1 MNFKI
6 MVDTSVWIEYFRGK
20 LGHKEEMLERGL
32 NQNLVFVTGPIVSE
46 LLQGVKSAKEYEM
59 LGQCIDAIPYVNC
72 EYGDWIKAGEMA
84 FELRRK
90 GITIPLSDIIIA
102 AVAIRIGAKIY
113 TRDQHFKKIADVK
126 LYLD

>member
-1 MNFKI
+1 MNSKI
-6 MVDTSVWIEYFRGK
+6 MVDTSIWIQYFRGK
-20 LGHKEEMLERGL
+20 LGQNEELIERGL
-32 NQNLVFVTGPIVSE
+32 NQNFVCVTGPILAE

-102 AVAIRIGAKIY
+102 AVAIRIGAEIY
-113 TRDQHFKKIADVK
+113 TRDQHFEKITAAK
-126 LYLD
+126 IYRG